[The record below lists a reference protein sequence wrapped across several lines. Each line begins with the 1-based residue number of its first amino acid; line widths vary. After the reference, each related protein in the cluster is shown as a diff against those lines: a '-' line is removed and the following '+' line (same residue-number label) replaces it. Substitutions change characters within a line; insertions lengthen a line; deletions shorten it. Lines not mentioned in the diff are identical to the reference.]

1 MSTKCEKCKRLIEP
15 QFEMDE
21 DLDNYMCPAC
31 GFPMHANTSG
41 IHVHGRDM

>member
-1 MSTKCEKCKRLIEP
+1 MSTKCQKCKKLIEP
-15 QFEMDE
+15 QLEMDE

-31 GFPMHANTSG
+31 GFAMYANTSG